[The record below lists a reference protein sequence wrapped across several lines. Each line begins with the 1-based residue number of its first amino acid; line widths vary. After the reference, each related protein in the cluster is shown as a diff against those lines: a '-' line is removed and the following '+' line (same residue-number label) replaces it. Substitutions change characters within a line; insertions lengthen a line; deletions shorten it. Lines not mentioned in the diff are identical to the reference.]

1 MSSSNDRRRT
11 TLTVLAAIALAA
23 YATTSLVQAA
33 DKKPKYTISEIMK
46 AINKGDDNVCKRVAQ
61 GKASKE
67 DFAKLVEYY
76 EDLPLN
82 KAPKGEQKSWEEKT
96 AALVKAAKAVKAG
109 EPDAVAK
116 FKEAVNCKACHSAH
130 KPD

>member
-11 TLTVLAAIALAA
+11 TLTVLAAIALVA